1 MKKYILFYLLF
12 CLSVG
17 GWAKDFVHP
26 GILHS
31 SEALRRIA
39 GLVKNDVNPS
49 MGSFNKLKAEPEASY
64 HYCIQGPFRF
74 ISRSGEY
81 GYTKSPCED
90 DFNAAYYNAIMWNIT
105 KDRRHAD
112 KAMEIIRNYA
122 ATLEKIFP
130 MDAPLCAGLQGF
142 ILVNAAE
149 IMRYTYVEEH
159 NENGWTYKDT
169 EQTEDMFR
177 NVFLPILSEFYKT
190 KPYTNGNWG
199 IAVTKAQIGI
209 SVFLNDT
216 KLYDDAL
223 DFFYHG
229 KDNGTLPNYVAETGQ
244 IQESGRDQAHCMLG
258 IGCLAEIAEVAWNQ
272 GDDLYGALD
281 NRIMKG
287 CEYLSKS
294 NLGYE
299 VPFFTWKDK
308 TGKYSNW
315 RTLGQA
321 GLGEFRAV
329 FELPYNHYTER
340 CHLSMPY
347 TRMVLGCI
355 RPEGAGFTCDNPGFG
370 SLLFYLGEGEAL
382 PKKGQVNEI
391 LSESLCGWKFANAG
405 WRAEEGKLVL
415 KASGTAC
422 SKTGI
427 MYDAAKYPYLAVKI
441 SKMPSVRNK
450 AWLRLS
456 YSVMSAPEF
465 WTFSEKDAR
474 RVGEDT
480 YVFTVPGSRSNNGT
494 EFSTQPVSMTLY
506 LDFGETQGEGVGVEW
521 VRSLKSF

>member
-177 NVFLPILSEFYKT
+177 KE
-190 KPYTNGNWG
+190 
-199 IAVTKAQIGI
+199 
-209 SVFLNDT
+209 
-216 KLYDDAL
+216 
-223 DFFYHG
+223 
-229 KDNGTLPNYVAETGQ
+229 
-244 IQESGRDQAHCMLG
+244 
-258 IGCLAEIAEVAWNQ
+258 EIH
-272 GDDLYGALD
+272 
-281 NRIMKG
+281 
-287 CEYLSKS
+287 S
-294 NLGYE
+294 
-299 VPFFTWKDK
+299 
-308 TGKYSNW
+308 
-315 RTLGQA
+315 
-321 GLGEFRAV
+321 
-329 FELPYNHYTER
+329 
-340 CHLSMPY
+340 
-347 TRMVLGCI
+347 
-355 RPEGAGFTCDNPGFG
+355 
-370 SLLFYLGEGEAL
+370 
-382 PKKGQVNEI
+382 
-391 LSESLCGWKFANAG
+391 
-405 WRAEEGKLVL
+405 
-415 KASGTAC
+415 
-422 SKTGI
+422 
-427 MYDAAKYPYLAVKI
+427 
-441 SKMPSVRNK
+441 
-450 AWLRLS
+450 
-456 YSVMSAPEF
+456 
-465 WTFSEKDAR
+465 
-474 RVGEDT
+474 
-480 YVFTVPGSRSNNGT
+480 
-494 EFSTQPVSMTLY
+494 
-506 LDFGETQGEGVGVEW
+506 
-521 VRSLKSF
+521 